1 MFAPGTTGND
11 GPVPGADLAETV
23 AETVAGGET
32 GGEAV
37 TLDVVVVM
45 ER

>member
-23 AETVAGGET
+23 AGGET

-37 TLDVVVVM
+37 ALDVVVVM